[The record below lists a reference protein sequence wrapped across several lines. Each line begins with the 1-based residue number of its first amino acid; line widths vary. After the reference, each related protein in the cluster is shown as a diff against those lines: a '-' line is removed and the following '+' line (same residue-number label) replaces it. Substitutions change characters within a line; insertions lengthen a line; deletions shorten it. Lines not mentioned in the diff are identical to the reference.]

1 MPNKKAKLKKQQRLK
16 KNKELQKKGRTK
28 KQYQK
33 WLKKQQ
39 GEGNGVTKYNS
50 QRGR

>member
-1 MPNKKAKLKKQQRLK
+1 MPSKAAKLRKQTRLK
-16 KNKELQKKGRTK
+16 KNKELNEKGRTK

-33 WLKKQQ
+33 WLKKQ
-39 GEGNGVTKYNS
+39 GDNHGVTKYNS